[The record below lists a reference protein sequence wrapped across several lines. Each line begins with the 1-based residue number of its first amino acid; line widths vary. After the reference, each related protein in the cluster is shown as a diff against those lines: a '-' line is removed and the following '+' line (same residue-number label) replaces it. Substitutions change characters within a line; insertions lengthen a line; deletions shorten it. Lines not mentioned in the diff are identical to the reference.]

1 MSKSK
6 KLLIG
11 IAAFLVVC
19 IGLCGCSSS
28 SPDDNSS
35 IEPTAVAVVEESER
49 GQVINLEPAN
59 TTVPTEEPA
68 TAGPEPSAT
77 ATTAP
82 EIESVSVVDPAG
94 NEVVGETAVVTQ
106 IIDGDTIDVE
116 INGETYRVRY
126 IGMDTPERDEP
137 LFREAAEAN
146 ARLVAGQTVI
156 LVKDVSETDRY
167 GRLLRY
173 VYLEDGTFVNGELVR
188 RGFAQ
193 ASSYPPDIALQET
206 LTSLQRTAVN
216 AGTGLWAS
224 QTVVEAP
231 ANTAVPQPTNPPAQP
246 TAVPQPTSAP
256 AQPTEAPQPTQA
268 PEPTQAPPAV
278 AGPVIIVGVNKQA
291 EYVDIQNQ
299 GADVDLSGWVLIS
312 EKGNQACGL
321 GGVIAAGQ
329 VLRIWAMASDAG
341 NGGFN
346 CGFGDNIWNNSESDP
361 AVLYNAAGQ
370 EVSRR

>member
-1 MSKSK
+1 M
-6 KLLIG
+6 
-11 IAAFLVVC
+11 
-19 IGLCGCSSS
+19 
-28 SPDDNSS
+28 
-35 IEPTAVAVVEESER
+35 
-49 GQVINLEPAN
+49 
-59 TTVPTEEPA
+59 
-68 TAGPEPSAT
+68 
-77 ATTAP
+77 
-82 EIESVSVVDPAG
+82 
-94 NEVVGETAVVTQ
+94 
-106 IIDGDTIDVE
+106 E